1 MAQFYECE
9 VFSAPSLC
17 ATWGI
22 NEGDFL
28 GMPDSLCMGDIYT
41 LARDAH
47 PVHLRLEISAAVQ
60 DQADRKTDAP
70 AKVRLAADQP
80 APFPGLN
87 AGAELRVCAELRFM
101 SSDSDLVTA
110 LLLACNDMVL
120 LLPLHPMRPGMGY
133 ALITLDTQAT
143 ILRMAE
149 LVQGCFAAGVR
160 VAMDDG
166 SLCPVEALRVGM
178 QVRTRDHGP
187 QTLRWIGQMTQR
199 AHGVFAPVS
208 FAPGILGNAGPLT
221 LGPLQRIFLYQR
233 GEDRLGTRPE
243 ILVQAHSLVDG
254 ATVLQRE
261 GGFVTYYSLVFDE
274 HQIIYAEGVPVES
287 MLVSR
292 ASVERL
298 PEALAQD
305 LAERFPHLNQHA
317 HFAQD
322 MPGNQMTRDQ
332 RRALLGQIER

>member
-9 VFSAPSLC
+9 VFTAPGLC
-17 ATWGI
+17 VTWGI
-22 NEGDFL
+22 NEGDSL
-28 GMPDSLCMGDIYT
+28 GPPDSLCLGDIYT
-41 LARDAH
+41 LADTAR
-47 PVHLRLEISAAVQ
+47 PMHLRLEI
-60 DQADRKTDAP
+60 DAP
-70 AKVRLAADQP
+70 LQDRAKRQGARVQARLAADPQP
-80 APFPGLN
+80 APGLN
-87 AGAELRVCAELRFM
+87 AGAEVHVCAELRFM

-110 LLLACNDMVL
+110 LLLACEDTLL
-120 LLPLHPMRPGMGY
+120 LLPLHPLRLGTGY

-143 ILRMAE
+143 ILRMAD

-166 SLCPVEALRVGM
+166 SLCPVEALATGM

-187 QTLRWIGQMTQR
+187 QTLRWIGQVTQR
-199 AHGVFAPVS
+199 AYGVFAPVT
-208 FAPGILGNAGPLT
+208 FAPGVLGNAGPLT

-261 GGFVTYYSLVFDE
+261 GGFVTYFSLVFDD